1 MWKEGKLTLQRFAK
15 EGNELQTNRLQFGNV
30 TMYSK
35 PFNKKWNYLI
45 KHERFHEPVP
55 TTGNLMWSL
64 ECVAELISQT
74 SAHLW
79 VADSEG
85 R

>member
-30 TMYSK
+30 TIYSK
-35 PFNKKWNYLI
+35 PFNQKWNYI

-55 TTGNLMWSL
+55 TTGNLM
-64 ECVAELISQT
+64 
-74 SAHLW
+74 
-79 VADSEG
+79 
-85 R
+85 